1 MIPASPILYFGQM
14 KRIGVSKHTDLRRV
28 LSPPKEDIS
37 YLSDWFIKRNIQL
50 NNEIRYKGLR
60 SILIKELYE
69 AGVSPYKVPDFVGVP
84 LLNSYMYSVPAIVW
98 QGLVYIDLLKSFK
111 IHGVIS
117 KAWIRTRFLER
128 IKNKDIILNQTP
140 LIKQDIFTALVEYLK
155 FLEKIDYLEK
165 VSVNHYIIRDDITF
179 EDTLEEVIK
188 LRLYNFLKGI

>member
-1 MIPASPILYFGQM
+1 MSISANIPDRVKTELNLAIAEAARTYQNENDRYFSRNRILDVETM
-14 KRIGVSKHTDLRRV
+14 LKL
-28 LSPPKEDIS
+28 LIS
-37 YLSDWFIKRNIQL
+37 MQGGSLQ
-50 NNEIRYKGLR
+50 
-60 SILIKELYE
+60 KELYE
-69 AGVSPYKVPDFVGVP
+69 AGISPYKVPDFVGVP

-111 IHGVIS
+111 KHGVIS

-179 EDTLEEVIK
+179 DDTLEEVIK